1 MSTEIELKLRIV
13 PKDIDKFLRHP
24 LLQSATGTSQQLYN
38 TYFDTTEHTLLQQGV
53 GLRVRRIGDKRLQ
66 TLKTAGSGK
75 SGLHQRQEWELEI
88 TGDTPDYTQF
98 PEGALPDWCA
108 DKNHLEQIEALF
120 ITDFKRITWN
130 LLVDGSDIEVAL
142 DQGIVKT
149 ETASCPISEIEL
161 ELKSGS
167 AAQLYQAALSLQKD
181 LPLLIQNKSKAAL
194 GYALHQP
201 KPLQFHKAGAV
212 KLTPDMTAEQAGI
225 FIIWHSLGQLQAN
238 EDMVLYGEDIEG
250 VHQMR
255 VALRRLRSCLN
266 LYEPLIP
273 KKTYTKYHR
282 ELKWMAG
289 VLGVA
294 RDWDVFA
301 LSLQQ
306 MQEAAIQK
314 SSIDFKGLNNLPKQ
328 VAEKQALAYI
338 AVREALRSPRY
349 SRMLLS
355 LGKWLTQLRWRRKS
369 AAEVLQRL
377 DAPVIEFASQVLESH
392 YQGIKRE
399 NLAQLDSEQLHQLRI
414 SIKKLGYGSRFF
426 AKLYPS
432 QLVRPYSKNL
442 SCLQDELGIL
452 NDAHVAA
459 YLLNQIGLDKNAPV
473 RHFLTGWYA
482 HQQATHYATLEK
494 AWQTFIEQKIFW

>member
-1 MSTEIELKLRIV
+1 MSTEIELKLRIA
-13 PKDIDKFLRHP
+13 PKDIEQFLRRP

-38 TYFDTTEHTLLQQGV
+38 TYFDTTEHALLQQGV

-75 SGLHQRQEWELEI
+75 SGLHQRQEWEVEI
-88 TGDTPDYTQF
+88 TGDTPDYAQF
-98 PEGALPDWCA
+98 PKGALPDWCA
-108 DKNHLEQIEALF
+108 DKNHLEQIEVLF
-120 ITDFKRITWN
+120 ITDFNRTTWN
-130 LLVDGSDIEVAL
+130 LLVDGSNIEVAL

-161 ELKSGS
+161 ELKSGE
-167 AAQLYQAALSLQKD
+167 AAQLYQVALDLQED

-201 KPLQFHKAGAV
+201 KPPQFHKAGVV
-212 KLTPDMTAEQAGI
+212 KLTPDMTAEQAYI
-225 FIIWHSLGQLQAN
+225 FIIGHSLGQLQAN

-273 KKTYTKYHR
+273 KKTYSKCR
-282 ELKWMAG
+282 GELKWITG

-306 MQEAAIQK
+306 MQAQSQK
-314 SSIDFKGLNNLPKQ
+314 YPINLKGANQLQKP
-328 VAEKQALAYI
+328 VADKQAAAYI

-355 LGKWLTQLRWRRKS
+355 LGKWLTQRHWRQNLE
-369 AAEVLQRL
+369 AEALQRL
-377 DAPVIEFASQVLESH
+377 DAPVIEFASQILESH
-392 YQGIKRE
+392 YQGVKRE
-399 NLAQLDSEQLHQLRI
+399 NFAELDSEQLHQLRI
-414 SIKKLGYGSRFF
+414 SIKKLAYGCRFF

-432 QLVRPYSKNL
+432 QLVSPYSKNL
-442 SCLQDELGIL
+442 SCLQDELGII
-452 NDAHVAA
+452 NDTNVAT
-459 YLLNQIGLDKNAPV
+459 YLLNQIELDKNAP
-473 RHFLTGWYA
+473 RHFLIGWYT
-482 HQQATHYATLEK
+482 HQQATHYAALEK
-494 AWQTFIEQKIFW
+494 TWETFIEQKIFW